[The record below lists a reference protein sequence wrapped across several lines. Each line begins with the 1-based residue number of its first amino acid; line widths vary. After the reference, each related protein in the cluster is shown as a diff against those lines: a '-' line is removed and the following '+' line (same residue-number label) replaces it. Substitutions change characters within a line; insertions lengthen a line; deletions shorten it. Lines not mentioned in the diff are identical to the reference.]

1 MELRHRIWEQG
12 YLGRRTGVLS
22 RLSMFGIPVHAANG
36 MGTNIGFAI
45 WYVVRASLHF
55 TSLLYR
61 RQSQHVRKLPK
72 STLYSS
78 NKYHIDT
85 LPACAALSCVRRAT
99 PQHSAGKLLPQLT
112 TRARNPRKRPLTA
125 YFQAIFRQG
134 FHRCRGRNC
143 TYTSLSPRT
152 SGVLGFFQYP
162 LLSCFQSVL

>member
-45 WYVVRASLHF
+45 WYMVRASLLF
-55 TSLLYR
+55 SFLRTTNTAC
-61 RQSQHVRKLPK
+61 SQTAQ

-85 LPACAALSCVRRAT
+85 FPACAALSCVRRAT

-112 TRARNPRKRPLTA
+112 TRARNPRERLLTA
-125 YFQAIFRQG
+125 YFQVIFRQG

-162 LLSCFQSVL
+162 FLSCFQSIL